1 MSIVKR
7 PLKNNES
14 GIAHLGIILAV
25 LIVELG
31 ATGYY
36 VYRNSR
42 TDSGVNQSQQENTVD
57 DVISE
62 LPSDLLTLDKVE
74 ELAKAENSAATITGI
89 QLESEDGT
97 LIYLVRFSDS
107 SKLLFNAQTGTKVS
121 GLNVDDDKDDSDDL
135 PANFTVGISITK
147 AFQIATA
154 QNPNSKIK
162 QIELEEDDS
171 IIVYKVKFQDETK
184 VIINAKT
191 GALVKVEKKDSKES
205 NKDDDKS
212 SRSGSNSDSDD
223 DEDDDDS
230 EDLKDDKDDDEKSG
244 SSSDDDSEADQD
256 EDENDDE
263 EDNSGSNDDQEDD
276 N

>member
-1 MSIVKR
+1 MSLVKR

-14 GIAHLGIILAV
+14 GIAHLGIILAI
-25 LIVELG
+25 LIVAIG

-42 TDSGVNQSQQENTVD
+42 TDSGVNQSQQEGSVD

-62 LPSDLLTLDKVE
+62 LPSDLLALDKVE

-97 LIYLVRFSDS
+97 LIYLVRFSDG
-107 SKLLFNAQTGTKVS
+107 SKLLLNAQTGTKVS
-121 GLNVDDDKDDSDDL
+121 GVEVDDDKDESDDL
-135 PANFTVGISITK
+135 PANFTVSISITK

-184 VIINAKT
+184 VIINATT
-191 GALVKVEKKDSKES
+191 GALVKVEKKDSKKS
-205 NKDDDKS
+205 DDDKS
-212 SRSGSNSDSDD
+212 SRSGSSGRDDD

-230 EDLKDDKDDDEKSG
+230 EDLKDDKDDDDKSG
-244 SSSDDDSEADQD
+244 SSSDDSEDDQD

-263 EDNSGSNDDQEDD
+263 QDSDGDNSEDD
-276 N
+276 